1 MVLIHLHIILSQ
13 DDARFHLSIAR
24 RNKSVELIV
33 QLMHLL
39 MQVVI
44 VVLCI
49 CQLLL
54 ELNLLS
60 PQDILLMPGFI
71 PLMQHMD
78 KHALTV
84 PMRKGQVLLL
94 LP

>member
-1 MVLIHLHIILSQ
+1 M
-13 DDARFHLSIAR
+13 
-24 RNKSVELIV
+24 

-49 CQLLL
+49 SQLLL
-54 ELNLLS
+54 ELNLSS

-84 PMRKGQVLLL
+84 PVRMGQALLL
-94 LP
+94 LLKGKDILHCHLISIDGLIPL